1 LRPVRT
7 LILTLTL
14 TLTQRYWIG
23 ALFEDDTTCYGTVLV
38 SERDFALEDAVGSHI
53 LYWPVEVQYIYIYIL
68 VVDSTIIRS
77 KYIYIYIY
85 VLAIEMHASRFFMSR

>member
-14 TLTQRYWIG
+14 TLTRRYWIG

-38 SERDFALEDAVGSHI
+38 SERDFALEDAVGSHV
-53 LYWPVEVQYIYIYIL
+53 LYRPELKYIYIYI
-68 VVDSTIIRS
+68 
-77 KYIYIYIY
+77 YIDIYIY
-85 VLAIEMHASRFFMSR
+85 VLAIEKHASRFVMSR